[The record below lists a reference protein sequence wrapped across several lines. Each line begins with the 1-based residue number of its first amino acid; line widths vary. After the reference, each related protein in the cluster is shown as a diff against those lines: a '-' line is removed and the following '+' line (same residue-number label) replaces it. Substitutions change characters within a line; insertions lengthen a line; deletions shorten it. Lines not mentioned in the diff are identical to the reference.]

1 MKTASDPRH
10 KIRQKIVQELFA
22 NEFAKQ
28 VTSPTTKKIIKESI
42 EIDKLVESAAKEW
55 PIEKVNKVDLAILRL
70 AIWEIRQNK
79 EPQKV
84 VVDEAVELAKEFGS
98 EKSSGFIN
106 AVLGNIL
113 KSKAYEK
120 TGSN

>member
-22 NEFAKQ
+22 NEFARQ
-28 VTSPTTKKIIKESI
+28 ETSPTTKKIIKESI

-70 AIWEIRQNK
+70 AIWEIKQNK
-79 EPQKV
+79 APQKV
-84 VVDEAVELAKEFGS
+84 IVDEAVELAKEFGS

-106 AVLGNIL
+106 AVLGNI
-113 KSKAYEK
+113 
-120 TGSN
+120 